1 MSSSS
6 ADVIDAD
13 ASDRDDITAAPRV
26 RASVTSNPI
35 VILSGFGNCSS
46 DYDEALGNEDASLKK
61 SLERRGF
68 SVRVARVERKDWF
81 VGIVRGIFTRG
92 FWMNACTT
100 RESYGW
106 YLERVDEAV
115 REALRENPEATGVD
129 LVAHSAGGWLARA
142 FIGGALALNE
152 EGVECSARELRRDER
167 VRGLVCLGTPHEQ
180 DAKSDPT
187 RGASKWVN
195 DTWPGAY
202 YEPDVTYACVTGRA
216 VIGNA
221 SAAPKTIGKYA
232 AGSYAVVAGGDG
244 DGVEGDAVVP
254 NSAALALKGAEM
266 IVVDGCWHSMSTVG
280 TFDQPSERPWYGSEV
295 VVDRWLKVLEC
306 ARE

>member
-1 MSSSS
+1 M
-6 ADVIDAD
+6 
-13 ASDRDDITAAPRV
+13 
-26 RASVTSNPI
+26 
-35 VILSGFGNCSS
+35 SGFGNCSS
-46 DYDEALGNEDASLKK
+46 DYDDALGNADASLVR

-68 SVRVARVERKDWF
+68 AVRVARVERNDWF
-81 VGIVRGIFTRG
+81 VGILRGIFTRG

-115 REALRENPEATGVD
+115 REALRENPGATGVD

-152 EGVECSARELRRDER
+152 DGAERSANELRRDER
-167 VRGLVCLGTPHEQ
+167 VRRLVCLGTPHEQ

-195 DTWPGAY
+195 ETWPGAY

-221 SAAPKTIGKYA
+221 SAEPKTVGKYA
-232 AGSYAVVAGGDG
+232 AASYAVVGGGDG

-280 TFDQPSERPWYGSEV
+280 TFDQPSEHAWYGSDV
-295 VVDRWLKVLEC
+295 VVDRWLKVLER

>member
-1 MSSSS
+1 M
-6 ADVIDAD
+6 
-13 ASDRDDITAAPRV
+13 
-26 RASVTSNPI
+26 
-35 VILSGFGNCSS
+35 SGFGNCSS
-46 DYDEALGNEDASLKK
+46 DYDDALGNADASLVR

-68 SVRVARVERKDWF
+68 AVRVARVERNDWF
-81 VGIVRGIFTRG
+81 VGILRGIFTRG

-115 REALRENPEATGVD
+115 REALRENPGATGVD

-152 EGVECSARELRRDER
+152 DGVERSANELRRDER
-167 VRGLVCLGTPHEQ
+167 VRRLVCLGTPHEQ

-195 DTWPGAY
+195 ETWPGAY

-221 SAAPKTIGKYA
+221 SAERREIRRRLLRRRRRWRRRRRRGRRGRAQF
-232 AGSYAVVAGGDG
+232 GGVGAQRRG
-244 DGVEGDAVVP
+244 DDRRRRM
-254 NSAALALKGAEM
+254 LALH
-266 IVVDGCWHSMSTVG
+266 VHRRYV
-280 TFDQPSERPWYGSEV
+280 
-295 VVDRWLKVLEC
+295 
-306 ARE
+306 

>member
-1 MSSSS
+1 M
-6 ADVIDAD
+6 
-13 ASDRDDITAAPRV
+13 
-26 RASVTSNPI
+26 
-35 VILSGFGNCSS
+35 SGFGNCSS
-46 DYDEALGNEDASLKK
+46 DYDDALGNADASLVRL
-61 SLERRGF
+61 LERRGF
-68 SVRVARVERKDWF
+68 SVRVARVERNDWF
-81 VGIVRGIFTRG
+81 VGILRGIFTRG

-115 REALRENPEATGVD
+115 REALRENPGATGVD

-152 EGVECSARELRRDER
+152 EGAERSATELRRDER
-167 VRGLVCLGTPHEQ
+167 VRRLVCLGTPHEQ

-195 DTWPGAY
+195 ETWPGAY

-221 SAAPKTIGKYA
+221 SAEPKTVGKYA
-232 AGSYAVVAGGDG
+232 AGSYAVVGGGDG

-280 TFDQPSERPWYGSEV
+280 TFDQPSEHAWYGSDV
-295 VVDRWLKVLEC
+295 VVDRWLKVLER

>member
-1 MSSSS
+1 M
-6 ADVIDAD
+6 
-13 ASDRDDITAAPRV
+13 
-26 RASVTSNPI
+26 
-35 VILSGFGNCSS
+35 SGFGNCSS
-46 DYDEALGNEDASLKK
+46 DYDDALGNADASLVR

-68 SVRVARVERKDWF
+68 AVRVARVERNDWF
-81 VGIVRGIFTRG
+81 VGILRGIFTRG

-115 REALRENPEATGVD
+115 REALRENPGATGVD

-152 EGVECSARELRRDER
+152 KGAERSANELRRDER
-167 VRGLVCLGTPHEQ
+167 VRRLVCLGTPHEQ
-180 DAKSDPT
+180 GAKSDPT

-195 DTWPGAY
+195 ETWPGAY

-221 SAAPKTIGKYA
+221 SAEPKTVGKYA
-232 AGSYAVVAGGDG
+232 AGSYAVVGGGDG

-254 NSAALALKGAEM
+254 NSAALALKGAKM

-280 TFDQPSERPWYGSEV
+280 TFDQPSEHAWYGSDV
-295 VVDRWLKVLEC
+295 VVDRWLKVLER